1 MMYCVLNYCEC
12 YPWGCID
19 VISIT
24 MNDFQDCP
32 YAIEMGEE
40 ADDIYKEL
48 YL

>member
-1 MMYCVLNYCEC
+1 MMYCVLNDCEC

-24 MNDFQDCP
+24 MNDFEDCP
-32 YAIEMGEE
+32 QAIEMGEE